1 MIADFIINEA
11 QEQSIS
17 GFQYISMIYDIED
30 YFDIKING
38 AELVEIEEELWNR
51 EEVADVIV
59 EDDCFDI
66 VLYTDYAPNYDSQ
79 EYEEVVI

>member
-1 MIADFIINEA
+1 MIADFIINET
-11 QEQSIS
+11 QKQSS

-38 AELVEIEEELWNR
+38 AELMKIEEELWNR

-79 EYEEVVI
+79 EYEEDDIY

>member
-1 MIADFIINEA
+1 
-11 QEQSIS
+11 
-17 GFQYISMIYDIED
+17 
-30 YFDIKING
+30 
-38 AELVEIEEELWNR
+38 
-51 EEVADVIV
+51 VADVIV